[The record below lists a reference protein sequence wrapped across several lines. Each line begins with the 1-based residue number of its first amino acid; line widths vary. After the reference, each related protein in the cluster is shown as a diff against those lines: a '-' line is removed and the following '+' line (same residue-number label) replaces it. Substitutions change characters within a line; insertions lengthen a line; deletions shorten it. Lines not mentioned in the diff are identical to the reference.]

1 MKLNSHRPTSRLSFQ
16 TSDQMRWAVVIC
28 VLAMLPFSTGCNTL
42 SSFGLPFGGS
52 GNNLLET
59 AKTISES
66 EGSSLAVPKELLKQ
80 PLPEYLV
87 EIGDSI
93 LVEAVKFDASI
104 RLPGDQVIKPDGH
117 ISLGEFGEYMAVGK
131 SIEQIRVEVQQTI
144 DNHIR
149 QDREIAFEMERRRR
163 EDDRR
168 IADRRDRQSQDEDSD
183 DAGDTELSLDSPN
196 EDLSLGSIEDEE
208 ARIALER
215 RISESILKNEVSV
228 RLVTWDSKK
237 IYVLGEVNS
246 PGSFDYDG
254 THTVLDAII
263 EAGGLSSK
271 ANEHQIIVA
280 RPTTCNSCRIVMTV
294 CYDQVVQLGDTT
306 TNYQLMPGDR
316 VFVPALTF
324 CEDLKQ
330 SLNFNKD
337 ERCPRCAGCQAGCD
351 LPNGCQ

>member
-1 MKLNSHRPTSRLSFQ
+1 MKLNSLIPFLSLRLA
-16 TSDQMRWAVVIC
+16 AVFC
-28 VLAMLPFSTGCNTL
+28 LSMLLPFSAGCNTL

-52 GNNLLET
+52 GNNLLDT
-59 AKTISES
+59 AKTISEA
-66 EGSSLAVPKELLKQ
+66 EGRSVSTGKELLKQ
-80 PLPEYLV
+80 PLPNYFLD
-87 EIGDSI
+87 IGDSI
-93 LVEAVKFDASI
+93 LVEAVKFDATI

-131 SIEQIRVEVQQTI
+131 TVQQIRVEVQQII
-144 DNHIR
+144 DDYIR
-149 QDREIAFEMERRRR
+149 QDREIAFEIERRRR

-168 IADRRDRQSQDEDSD
+168 IADRRDRELETGD
-183 DAGDTELSLDSPN
+183 DNDVDVTDTDLSLSGSGN
-196 EDLSLGSIEDEE
+196 DLSLGTIEDEE
-208 ARIALER
+208 ARIALDR
-215 RISESILKNEVSV
+215 RISESILKNQISV

-280 RPTTCNSCRIVMTV
+280 RPTTCSSCRIVMTV

-330 SLNFNKD
+330 SLSFNKD
-337 ERCPRCAGCQAGCD
+337 ERCPRCAGCQSGCD
-351 LPNGCQ
+351 LPNGCE

>member
-1 MKLNSHRPTSRLSFQ
+1 MRLTYSRPDFLTSVIAFCILL
-16 TSDQMRWAVVIC
+16 TS
-28 VLAMLPFSTGCNTL
+28 STGCNTL

-52 GNNLLET
+52 GNKLIET
-59 AKTISES
+59 AQTISES
-66 EGSSLAVPKELLKQ
+66 ETRSIAAPKELLKQ
-80 PLPEYLV
+80 PLANYFV

-93 LVEAVKFDASI
+93 LVEAVKFDATI
-104 RLPGDQVIKPDGH
+104 RLPGDQIIKPDGH

-131 SIEQIRVEVQQTI
+131 TIDQIGIEVQQII
-144 DNHIR
+144 DDHIR
-149 QDREIAFEMERRRR
+149 QDREVALEVERRQR

-168 IADRRDRQSQDEDSD
+168 IAQRRDLANAATEDTEAPDTRPDAEQSD
-183 DAGDTELSLDSPN
+183 ELSL
-196 EDLSLGSIEDEE
+196 GAIEDEE

-215 RISESILKNEVSV
+215 RIAEAISKNEISV

-271 ANEHQIIVA
+271 ANEHHIIVA
-280 RPTTCNSCRIVMTV
+280 RPTTCSSCRIVMTV
-294 CYDQVVQLGDTT
+294 CYDQVVQLGDTS
-306 TNYQLMPGDR
+306 TNYQLQPGDR

-330 SLNFNKD
+330 SLSFNKD
-337 ERCPRCAGCQAGCD
+337 QRCPRCAGCQSGCD
-351 LPNGCQ
+351 LPNACE

>member
-1 MKLNSHRPTSRLSFQ
+1 MFCL
-16 TSDQMRWAVVIC
+16 AV
-28 VLAMLPFSTGCNTL
+28 LLPFSTGCNTL

-52 GNNLLET
+52 RNNLLET

-66 EGSSLAVPKELLKQ
+66 EAGSVAVPKELLKQ
-80 PLPEYLV
+80 PLPDYFV

-93 LVEAVKFDASI
+93 LVEAVKFDATI

-117 ISLGEFGEYMAVGK
+117 VSLGEFGEYMAVGK
-131 SIEQIRVEVQQTI
+131 TVQQIRVEVQQII
-144 DNHIR
+144 DDYIR

-163 EDDRR
+163 EDDQR
-168 IADRRDRQSQDEDSD
+168 IADLRNRKSETDDQDADDS
-183 DAGDTELSLDSPN
+183 ADS
-196 EDLSLGSIEDEE
+196 DLSLSQSGSDLALGTIEDEE
-208 ARIALER
+208 ARIALNR
-215 RISESILKNEVSV
+215 RISESIIRNQISV
-228 RLVTWDSKK
+228 RLVTWDSQKF
-237 IYVLGEVNS
+237 YVLGEVNS

-271 ANEHQIIVA
+271 SNQHQIIVT
-280 RPTTCNSCRIVMTV
+280 RPSTCNSCRVVMTV

-316 VFVPALTF
+316 VSVPALTF

-337 ERCPRCAGCQAGCD
+337 ERCPRCAGCQTGCD
-351 LPNGCQ
+351 LPNGCE